1 MDAKGAVFPDHGDVR
16 LLLGEDTDRNTKSQQ
31 GFDARDIFFIGLR
44 VVVPVG
50 DIKAGVFTVILPSCS
65 IDAVDIRNQGRP
77 LQELFRV
84 FRVKVIWYFKLFHA
98 SSVSVSV

>member
-31 GFDARDIFFIGLR
+31 CFDARGLFLIGLR

-50 DIKAGVFTVILPSCS
+50 DIKAGVFAVVLPSSS
-65 IDAVDIRNQGRP
+65 IDAVDIGNQGWP

-84 FRVKVIWYFKLFHA
+84 FRVKVIWHFKLFHA